1 MIYCA
6 ACGLMVREDS
16 AMTLKTGDR
25 THQGPCYWQAVKEIE
40 KENEHANNQRSSTP
54 APGYRDQD

>member
-40 KENEHANNQRSSTP
+40 KENEHANE
-54 APGYRDQD
+54 D